1 MKIPSLILKQLYTF
15 GSLENRNGG
24 VQFSVKNRLSDAS
37 FAGLKSIKFDGKE
50 MPIEGV
56 TILLSDGTVL
66 PVSAI
71 SADEPIDFPLRE
83 VLTIRT
89 ECEPLAEGKHKLEI
103 AFSAVPFG
111 DLKLKVDDSI
121 VENTSEMVRIP
132 RDKEDDYSDAIIAER
147 QKFVE
152 DFTGAKVSFTAQ
164 VGSVSTGAEGR
175 DKHLKEADFFDME
188 HHPTI
193 SFVSK
198 SFAKAS
204 DHMYKVVGDLTMR
217 GTTRQVELSANH
229 IGSMK
234 TKDNLNKVGFQLTG
248 SVDRNDFGVSGAS
261 GSVAPII
268 EILCNVEMTEQKLK

>member
-1 MKIPSLILKQLYTF
+1 MKNCLLSL
-15 GSLENRNGG
+15 
-24 VQFSVKNRLSDAS
+24 LS
-37 FAGLKSIKFDGKE
+37 
-50 MPIEGV
+50 
-56 TILLSDGTVL
+56 ILLITMGAT
-66 PVSAI
+66 AQ
-71 SADEPIDFPLRE
+71 
-83 VLTIRT
+83 TW
-89 ECEPLAEGKHKLEI
+89 
-103 AFSAVPFG
+103 
-111 DLKLKVDDSI
+111 KVDPNHSSI
-121 VENTSEMVRIP
+121 MFNAKHSGISFINGRFMEFEATVEGGTP
-132 RDKEDDYSDAIIAER
+132 A
-147 QKFVE
+147 
-152 DFTGAKVSFTAQ
+152 DFTGAKVSFTSQ